1 MMRRTLAELAF
12 TAALIGAATLDAP
25 DVWRLL
31 ARACQSTALTLGRIG
46 IYAEDRA
53 SVLTPDAA

>member
-1 MMRRTLAELAF
+1 MMRRTLAELAV
-12 TAALIGAATLDAP
+12 TAALVTVATLDAP

-31 ARACQSTALTLGRIG
+31 ARACQSTALAIGRVG

-53 SVLTPDAA
+53 GVLTGETA

>member
-1 MMRRTLAELAF
+1 MRRTLAELAV
-12 TAALIGAATLDAP
+12 TAALVTVATLDAP

-31 ARACQSTALTLGRIG
+31 ARACQQTALAIGLVG

-53 SVLTPDAA
+53 GVLTSETA

>member
-1 MMRRTLAELAF
+1 MRRTLAELAV
-12 TAALIGAATLDAP
+12 TAALITVATLDAP

-31 ARACQSTALTLGRIG
+31 ARACQRSALAIGRVG

-53 SVLTPDAA
+53 AVLTSEGA

>member
-1 MMRRTLAELAF
+1 VRRTLAELAV
-12 TAALIGAATLDAP
+12 TAALVAVAALDGP

-31 ARACQSTALTLGRIG
+31 ARACQSTALAVGRIG

-53 SVLTPDAA
+53 SILTADTA